1 MLRNRFQLDWA
12 RMKPG
17 APERELSN
25 AELAHLRAEYERLL
39 PRIRRWEGTAARAA
53 TQPADAEDH
62 VAYYHFRVWQGFLFS
77 ARLNRR
83 PEDHLERLTWEA
95 ARASLSR
102 EFFRARFTRAK
113 KDQLADD
120 RHQVDQLAGDRHQV
134 DQLASDRHQ
143 VDQLASDQ
151 LAAFLSLPD
160 RGSSDP
166 AKRALVREAVL
177 FLLAQ
182 LPKRTRSIILHLSA
196 GHSSRAIARAYG
208 LDPRSVW
215 RIRSTFFRRFLSLD
229 D

>member
-1 MLRNRFQLDWA
+1 MLRNRFQLEWA
-12 RMKPG
+12 RMIPG

-25 AELAHLRAEYERLL
+25 AELAHLRAEYVRLL

-53 TQPADAEDH
+53 TQAADAEDH

-120 RHQVDQLAGDRHQV
+120 RHQVDQLAGD
-134 DQLASDRHQ
+134 
-143 VDQLASDQ
+143 Q
-151 LAAFLSLPD
+151 LAAFVSLPD